1 MEFLKSKF
9 LFSLVNSSASPLRE
23 KLYTLKP
30 MIQLLRLKHWS
41 KSAFVFIGMIYS
53 GAMIFLPD
61 VLFAALAFSLLSS
74 AIYVYNDLQDRE
86 ADRAHPH
93 KCHRPLASGRV
104 PLRTAYKLLGFLII
118 LSFIIAFEI
127 SHELVAILLGYL
139 SVNFFYNHWGKRRR
153 GIDVFCIASGF
164 MLRVLAGTIGVG
176 IPLSLWLTAAATL
189 LSLFIALSKRCL
201 EKQLKL
207 EHETRIVLK
216 KYKKTTLNI
225 ALILTGLIS
234 FIVYLIY
241 IDVAREN
248 SIVFLLTLPFAA
260 FGLVRFVWLTTH
272 ESEHDDTIYLFM
284 NDRLSCVNFIFFII
298 MTGITLIK

>member
-1 MEFLKSKF
+1 MEFLKSKS
-9 LFSLVNSSASPLRE
+9 LFSLINLSSKPLRE
-23 KLYTLKP
+23 RLYLLKTI
-30 MIQLLRLKHWS
+30 IQLVRFNHWS

-53 GAMIFLPD
+53 GALIFLPD
-61 VLFAALAFSLLSS
+61 VFFAALAFSLLSS

-86 ADRAHPH
+86 VDRAHPH

-104 PLRTAYKLLGFLII
+104 SLRTAYQLLIFLII
-118 LSFIIAFEI
+118 LSFAIAFEI
-127 SHELVAILLGYL
+127 SQELVVILLVYL
-139 SVNFFYNHWGKRRR
+139 SINFFYNHWGKRRR

-176 IPLSLWLTAAATL
+176 IPISLWLTATATL

-207 EHETRIVLK
+207 EHETRFVLK

-248 SIVFLLTLPFAA
+248 SIVFLLTVPFAA
-260 FGLVRFVWLTTH
+260 FGLSRFVWLTTH
-272 ESEHDDTIYLFM
+272 ESEYDDPIYLFM

-298 MTGITLIK
+298 MTGITLIQ